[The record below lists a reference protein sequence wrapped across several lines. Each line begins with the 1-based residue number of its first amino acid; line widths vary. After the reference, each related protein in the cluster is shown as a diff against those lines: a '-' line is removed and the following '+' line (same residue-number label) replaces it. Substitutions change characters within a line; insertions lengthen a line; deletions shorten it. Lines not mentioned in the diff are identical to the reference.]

1 MSTIDSELIELQQQF
16 NHTNNQL
23 SGASNQIIHSI
34 IDSQLTLLK
43 QRIAELEEKKRAECE
58 KEAEKKAN
66 PMKVLERMLDE
77 KNTWVDG
84 VTKNIF
90 REDRYNLNI
99 LAQRSIE
106 YKKIT
111 NSIHTNTHES
121 QFFNE
126 KDKVAMLEPIL
137 NALQDIQKRLTALEN
152 K

>member
-43 QRIAELEEKKRAECE
+43 QRIAELEEKKRVECE

-66 PMKVLERMLDE
+66 PMKVLERILDE

-84 VTKNIF
+84 VTENIS
-90 REDRYNLNI
+90 RGRNGLNGI
-99 LAQRSIE
+99 AQMSIE

-111 NSIHTNTHES
+111 NSIHTNNHENR
-121 QFFNE
+121 FFNE

-137 NALQDIQKRLTALEN
+137 NVLQDIQKRLAALEN